1 MTRSKK
7 RNLIILITLILTFIA
22 VLGVYWGLIGFN
34 PLIWIQN
41 NANIININNYFTQSK
56 PISTSNSS
64 LSLSMKIKISTIFN

>member
-22 VLGVYWGLIGFN
+22 VLGIYWGLIGFN

-41 NANIININNYFTQSK
+41 NANIFILGAVLGGCALLIIIGYALQHRNK
-56 PISTSNSS
+56 
-64 LSLSMKIKISTIFN
+64 L